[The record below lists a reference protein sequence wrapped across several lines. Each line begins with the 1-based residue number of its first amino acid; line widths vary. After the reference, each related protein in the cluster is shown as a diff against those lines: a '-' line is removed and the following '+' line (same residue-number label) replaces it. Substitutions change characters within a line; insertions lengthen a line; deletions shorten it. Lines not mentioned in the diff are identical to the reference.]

1 MRLPAVALAAI
12 LAVAAFGREGASGSV
27 STNATPFAPILIR
40 AGDVPGVTGHVQ
52 GMCSPLYFTLYADA
66 VGLYLPSMIACAVI
80 R

>member
-40 AGDVPGVTGHVQ
+40 AGDVPGVRGHVL
-52 GMCSPLYFTLYADA
+52 GM
-66 VGLYLPSMIACAVI
+66 
-80 R
+80 